1 MDLINRAL
9 KILFLISIMVCYNT
23 STLFAQEKNI
33 DSTYILKIGE
43 YRYTNTDSVFFY
55 SKKLIQSN
63 DPCMKHKGYRLQALA
78 YYDLGDF
85 NESEKLCLELLDQLK
100 TVTIEKECL
109 NKIRFATL
117 GRLFWINK
125 NTGRL
130 KEALQ
135 YLIEK
140 QKIASLNESSDSY
153 FRWVIADQYN
163 MAFIKKDLG
172 LNDEAISIIKKI
184 HQDYYKMKNTSFTE
198 KDRGMIH
205 NFSSALNILG
215 DIYLEK
221 AEQNQQY
228 LDSAKSAY
236 RIAYDEAKKFKPPH
250 KNTET
255 LYNLRLSR
263 ILIQSKKFSEAL
275 DLVNRYS
282 KNQEEYKTAQ
292 NINFL
297 KSILFYNLKK
307 IDSSI
312 FYCNNFLSHEKQTP
326 STEKNRIAVLNI
338 LAESYKNSNKLDSAY
353 KYSALAMSKLNELNK
368 GQSEAN
374 NSYYIYD
381 LDKVKTLSN
390 TILTKEKKEKNTII
404 FVLSLLAA
412 SFLIIV
418 YTSYRK
424 RKKTANAFENFK
436 QEISSPKK
444 EYSIDASLEKEILR
458 KLTKFENSN
467 LFLDQNMSIQVL
479 AKNFNTNSSYLS
491 SIVNEKKGKT
501 FKQYIGELR
510 INYLVENLKYDH
522 KLRSYTI
529 QALAEEIGYT
539 NASSFTRAFKKQ
551 VGMTPSDFLKSLED

>member
-1 MDLINRAL
+1 MDLINREL
-9 KILFLISIMVCYNT
+9 KKILLTSIVLLC
-23 STLFAQEKNI
+23 STYTLSAQKVNI
-33 DSTYILKIGE
+33 DSSYFLKIE
-43 YRYTNTDSVFFY
+43 KYRYTHTDSIFFY
-55 SKKLIQSN
+55 SKKLHQSS
-63 DPCMKHKGYRLQALA
+63 DPCLKHYGYQFEALA
-78 YYDLGDF
+78 HYDIGNYDT
-85 NESEKLCLELLDQLK
+85 SEKLCLNLLDLLE
-100 TVTIEKECL
+100 TVTMDNECF
-109 NKIRFATL
+109 NKVKYATL
-117 GRLFWINK
+117 GRLFWICK

-140 QKIASLNESSDSY
+140 QKIASRNKSSESY

-163 MAFIKKDLG
+163 LAFIKKDLG

-184 HQDYYKMKNTSFTE
+184 HQDYYEMKNTSFSE

-236 RIAYDEAKKFKPPH
+236 RIAYDEALKFKPPH

-263 ILIQSKKFSEAL
+263 VLIQSKKFLEAL
-275 DLVNRYS
+275 DLVNKYS
-282 KNQEEYKTAQ
+282 KNQAEYKTTQ

-307 IDSSI
+307 TDSSI

-338 LAESYKNSNKLDSAY
+338 LAESYKNSYKLDSAY
-353 KYSALAMSKLNELNK
+353 KYSTLAMSKLNDLNK

-381 LDKVKTLSN
+381 LDKVRTLSK
-390 TILTKEKKEKNTII
+390 TILSKEKREKNEI
-404 FVLSLLAA
+404 VLLLSVVIA

-418 YTSYRK
+418 YKLYKK
-424 RKKTANAFENFK
+424 REKTVESFENFK
-436 QEISSPKK
+436 QGLSTPKK
-444 EYSIDASLEKEILR
+444 EYSIDQSLEKEILI
-458 KLTKFENSN
+458 KLAKFENSN
-467 LFLDQNMSIQVL
+467 QFLDQNVSIQIL
-479 AKNFNTNSSYLS
+479 AKSFNTNSSYLS

-510 INYLVENLKYDH
+510 INYLVENLKFNN
-522 KLRSYTI
+522 KLRSYTV

-551 VGMTPSDFLKSLED
+551 VGVTPSDFLKSLED